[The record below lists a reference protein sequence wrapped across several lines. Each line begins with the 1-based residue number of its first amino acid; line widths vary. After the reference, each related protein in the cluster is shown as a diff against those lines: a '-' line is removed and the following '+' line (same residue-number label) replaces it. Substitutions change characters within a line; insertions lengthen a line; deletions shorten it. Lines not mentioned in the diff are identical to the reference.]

1 MLKPEQMSGAP
12 ADCAPMLPF
21 SVRVKAVDPAA
32 TRFER
37 LTTLQINLGNRCNL
51 SCAHCHVEASPA
63 GDRLMQR
70 PTFDAIADLLAEQ
83 PGITLDITGGCPEL
97 HPDFRALIEQTKG
110 LSPRRIVRTNLTIAV
125 EPGMEWLPEFYRE
138 HDLVLTASLPCY
150 SAENVDRQRGEG
162 VFERSIAALR
172 RLNALGYGTE
182 RELILVYNPG
192 AASLPG
198 SQELLETAYK
208 RKLQEEHG
216 IVFSR
221 LYTMAN
227 APLGRF
233 RRSLEVRGEL
243 ETYLLTLR
251 ERFNP
256 AAVCNLMCRTLISVD
271 WQGQLYNCDFNQA
284 AGLPIRDE
292 HGRPLTIGELAD
304 AIRPGTPLIL
314 DEHCLACTAGEGSGC
329 FGSAS
334 RPAA

>member
-1 MLKPEQMSGAP
+1 MLPLEQMSDAP
-12 ADCAPMLPF
+12 VKRAPMLPF
-21 SVRVKAVDPAA
+21 SARIQAVDPAA
-32 TRFER
+32 AHFER

-51 SCAHCHVEASPA
+51 SCAHCHVGASPA
-63 GDRLMQR
+63 GDHLMQR
-70 PTFDAIADLLAEQ
+70 PTFDAIADLLAAQ

-97 HPDFRALIEQTKG
+97 HPDFCTLIEQTTG
-110 LSPRRIVRTNLTIAV
+110 LAIRRIVRTNLTIAV
-125 EPGMEWLPEFYRE
+125 EPGMGWLPEFYRQ
-138 HDLVLTASLPCY
+138 HDLVLIASLPCY
-150 SAENVDRQRGEG
+150 SAENVDRQRGAG

-172 RLNALGYGTE
+172 RLNALGYGTQ

-192 AASLPG
+192 AATLPAA
-198 SQELLETAYK
+198 QELLEAAYK
-208 RKLQEEHG
+208 RQLREEHG

-227 APLGRF
+227 VPLGRF
-233 RRSLEVRGEL
+233 RRRLEAHGEL

-256 AAVCNLMCRTLISVD
+256 AAVGHLMCRTLISVN

-292 HGRPLTIGELAD
+292 RGQPLTIGEVAD

-329 FGSAS
+329 FGSVR